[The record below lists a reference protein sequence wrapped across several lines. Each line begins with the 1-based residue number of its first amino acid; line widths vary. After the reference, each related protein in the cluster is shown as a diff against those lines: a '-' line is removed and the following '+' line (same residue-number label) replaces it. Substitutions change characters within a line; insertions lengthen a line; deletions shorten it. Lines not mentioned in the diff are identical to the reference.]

1 MSRLSKNTV
10 KALIT
15 LLNEG
20 ELKVRELPDK
30 TLADRLVSSGCLK
43 RERITKSSS
52 RFVLISQNGFRI
64 CCADYDERL
73 KDIEGYLATLESGD
87 TRMKP
92 SEEIA
97 KYGRDHLCKRN
108 LWRGFFLRSNTP
120 FKIWY
125 NGIPYTIGP
134 DNPFLVEKA
143 DELEI
148 DCRSC
153 ALWVVENYEC
163 FQNLS
168 WMTLSPSQ
176 CNVSLIICRWPL
188 SRVAREAYG
197 KWPVAE
203 KHYFGDLDLAGINIF
218 QTEYA
223 VILGDD
229 SFFIPESFNEDI
241 KHGSPSLFQS
251 QQKFKH
257 ISGRS
262 ARIQECIQTI
272 IDNQKGL
279 LQEYYLTDSK

>member
-1 MSRLSKNTV
+1 MSRLTKNTV

-15 LLNEG
+15 LLNDG

-52 RFVLISQNGFRI
+52 RFVLISENGLRI

-73 KDIEGYLATLESGD
+73 KDIEGYYATLESGD

-97 KYGRDHLCKRN
+97 KYGRDHLGRRN
-108 LWRGFFLRSNTP
+108 LWRGFFIKSNTP
-120 FKIWY
+120 LRISY
-125 NGIPYTIGP
+125 NGIQYTIGP

-143 DELEI
+143 EELEI

-163 FQNLS
+163 FQDLS
-168 WMTLSPSQ
+168 WMTLYSGSERL
-176 CNVSLIICRWPL
+176 SLIICRWPA
-188 SRVAREAYG
+188 SKAAREAYG
-197 KWPVAE
+197 NWPVAE

-223 VILGDD
+223 DILGDD
-229 SFFIPESFNEDI
+229 SFFVPEFFKEDI
-241 KHGSPSLFQS
+241 QNGSPSLFQD
-251 QQKFKH
+251 QQKYKH

-262 ARIQECIQTI
+262 ARIQECIRTI
-272 IDNQKGL
+272 IENQKGL
-279 LQEYYLTDSK
+279 LQEYYLTD

>member
-52 RFVLISQNGFRI
+52 RFVLINENGLRI

-73 KDIEGYLATLESGD
+73 KDIEGFFAALESGD

-97 KYGRDHLCKRN
+97 KYGRDHLGKRN
-108 LWRGFFLRSNTP
+108 LWRGFFLKSNTP
-120 FKIWY
+120 FMISY

-143 DELEI
+143 EALEF

-163 FQNLS
+163 FQDLS
-168 WMTLSPSQ
+168 WMTLYPCSERL
-176 CNVSLIICRWPL
+176 SLVICRWPA

-223 VILGDD
+223 DILGED
-229 SFFIPESFNEDI
+229 SFFVPDSFKKDI
-241 KHGSPSLFQS
+241 RHGSSSLFQK

-262 ARIQECIQTI
+262 VRIQECIRTI
-272 IDNQKGL
+272 IENQKGL
-279 LQEYYLTDSK
+279 LQEYYLID

>member
-52 RFVLISQNGFRI
+52 KFVLINENGFRI

-73 KDIEGYLATLESGD
+73 KDIEGYFATLESGD

-97 KYGRDHLCKRN
+97 KYGRDHLGKRN
-108 LWRGFFLRSNTP
+108 LWRGFFLKSNTP
-120 FKIWY
+120 FKISY

-143 DELEI
+143 EDLEI

-153 ALWVVENYEC
+153 TLWVVENYEC
-163 FQNLS
+163 FQDLS
-168 WMTLSPSQ
+168 WMTLYSYSERL
-176 CNVSLIICRWPL
+176 SLIICRWPA
-188 SRVAREAYG
+188 SRVARETYG

-223 VILGDD
+223 DILGED
-229 SFFIPESFNEDI
+229 SFFIPDSFQEDI
-241 KHGSPSLFQS
+241 RHGSTSLFQE

-262 ARIQECIQTI
+262 VRIRECIRTI
-272 IDNQKGL
+272 IENQKGL
-279 LQEYYLTDSK
+279 LQEYYLTD

>member
-10 KALIT
+10 KALIA
-15 LLNEG
+15 LLKEG
-20 ELKVRELPDK
+20 EIKVRELTDK
-30 TLADRLVSSGCLK
+30 TLADMLISSGCLR

-52 RFVLISQNGFRI
+52 RLVLNNEKGLRI

-73 KDIEGYLATLESGD
+73 KDIEGYYATLESGD

-97 KYGRDHLCKRN
+97 KYGRDHLGKRN
-108 LWRGFFLRSNTP
+108 LWNGFFLKANAAFDIS
-120 FKIWY
+120 Y

-143 DELEI
+143 EKLEI

-153 ALWVVENYEC
+153 ALWIVENYEC

-168 WMTLSPSQ
+168 WMIHSPNQ
-176 CNVSLIICRWPL
+176 DNVSLIICRWPA
-188 SRVAREAYG
+188 SKAAREAYG

-218 QTEYA
+218 QTEYTDL
-223 VILGDD
+223 LGEDAL
-229 SFFIPESFNEDI
+229 FVAESFIEDI
-241 KHGSPSLFQS
+241 KHGSASLFQDQIKYS
-251 QQKFKH
+251 H
-257 ISGRS
+257 ISGRNE
-262 ARIQECIQTI
+262 RIQECIRKI
-272 IDNQKGL
+272 IENQKGL
-279 LQEYYLTDSK
+279 LQEYYLTD